1 MKSTTTPLAIHIMRI
16 FLFSSS
22 SWFVIDPS
30 FFGMKI
36 GIEAT
41 SLIQSGRLL
50 HAGRGPRFWSVSP
63 GVPAI
68 GIRRASSR
76 ASDGAALTKTGGARC
91 GAAPARLKHG
101 AEALSATVSH
111 APSGVEQ
118 TFRKICML

>member
-30 FFGMKI
+30 FFGIKT
-36 GIEAT
+36 GI
-41 SLIQSGRLL
+41 I
-50 HAGRGPRFWSVSP
+50 AGTLDHHGCKPP
-63 GVPAI
+63 
-68 GIRRASSR
+68 
-76 ASDGAALTKTGGARC
+76 GGARS

-111 APSGVEQ
+111 ALSGVEQ
-118 TFRKICML
+118 TFRKICRL